1 MEESTG
7 SPLQITDHRSQLTRL
22 KVMTVVGTR
31 PEIIRL
37 SRVMAALDASPAIEH
52 ITVHTGQ
59 NYDYELNEVF
69 YEDMGVRKPDYF
81 LNAAGATATATV
93 GQILINID
101 PILEEVKPD
110 AFLVLG
116 DTNSCLCAI
125 PAKKRHIPIFHMEA
139 GNRCFDQRVPE
150 ETNRK
155 IVDHIADINLTYS
168 DIAREYLLREGLPA
182 DRIIKTGSPMFEVL
196 NHYMPKIQAS
206 DVLERMGLEKGKY
219 FVVSAHRE
227 ENISNDKNF
236 FGLLESLNQIAEKY
250 QYPIIVSTHPR
261 TRKRL
266 EEVKSQGKSEKS
278 LGNDD
283 KSQVKSNKSQVSEQ
297 FPNSNSRSPVPNP
310 QSPITLHPLIQ
321 WQKPLGFSDYNALQI
336 NSFAVLSDSGTIS
349 EESSIMNFRA
359 LNIRDAH
366 ERPEAMEEA
375 SVMMVGLNPER
386 ILQCLAQLELQAI
399 GPRLSNNREQPL
411 ANSSQITDHSSLL
424 TTFRPVSDYSMPNVS
439 EKMVRIILSYTS
451 YIKRV
456 VWSE

>member
-1 MEESTG
+1 MKA
-7 SPLQITDHRSQLTRL
+7 QL

-37 SRVMAALDASPAIEH
+37 SRVMAALDASEAIEH
-52 ITVHTGQ
+52 LIVHTGQ
-59 NYDYELNEVF
+59 NYDYELNQIF
-69 YEDMGVRKPDYF
+69 FDDLGIRKPDFF
-81 LNAAGATATATV
+81 LNAAGATATETV
-93 GQILINID
+93 GQILIKID
-101 PILEEVKPD
+101 PLLESEKPD

-155 IVDHIADINLTYS
+155 IVDHVSDVNLTYS

-196 NHYMPKIQAS
+196 NHYLPEINGSNILDKLK
-206 DVLERMGLEKGKY
+206 LEENKY

-227 ENISNDKNF
+227 ENINSDKNF
-236 FGLLESLNQIAEKY
+236 KGLMESLNLIAEKY
-250 QYPIIVSTHPR
+250 GYPIIVSTHPR
-261 TRKRL
+261 TRNMIDSKQIAMRP
-266 EEVKSQGKSEKS
+266 EV
-278 LGNDD
+278 
-283 KSQVKSNKSQVSEQ
+283 Q
-297 FPNSNSRSPVPNP
+297 F
-310 QSPITLHPLIQ
+310 L
-321 WQKPLGFSDYNALQI
+321 KPMGFNDYNALQMK
-336 NSFAVLSDSGTIS
+336 SYAVLSDSGTIS
-349 EESSIMNFRA
+349 EESSTLNFPA

-386 ILQCLAQLELQAI
+386 IMQGLTQLQTQKRGAE
-399 GPRLSNNREQPL
+399 RN
-411 ANSSQITDHSSLL
+411 
-424 TTFRPVSDYSMPNVS
+424 FRPVADYSMPNVS
-439 EKMVRIILSYTS
+439 EKMVRIILSYTD

-456 VWSE
+456 VWSEIN